1 MGSGTSRSHY
11 TVPNLPEPDRARCE
25 HTRLRRRVLYSVF
38 REDLISRLTKAIGH
52 VRRQMWGEPD
62 MTANPYLALW
72 SQLAVLYHRSPELGG
87 PDGVDE
93 LATAI
98 QDAGYWGL
106 MGRVQRDVL
115 ALREVLIRVEVS
127 DAGELSFRVVFPDMA
142 TAEAEP
148 KAPSTPVRIRELVWT
163 ADYGWVWYDLETR
176 SSRGGPYYRAIT
188 VEGALDVSV
197 AVLGGRYEGE
207 TYPYIDDMG
216 LPFLPYVVYHAAETA
231 CLWDPYA
238 YREVVEGALNI
249 GVLLTFYQHCVRNS
263 AWSQRYVVG
272 AQPAGADVSDG
283 DEEDGSTVL
292 APPTSRSEVQTDPAS
307 LLVLEPTETDGT
319 TQVQPIIGQWS
330 SPVNPD
336 DVLRSILVYERR
348 LLIMAG
354 LQPPDVT
361 KQEADVRS
369 GYSLAVAREAV
380 REQQAA
386 YEEQFRRGDLQ
397 VLRIVALLLNAV
409 TDSSHPTE
417 GFRISYKALPKSP
430 AELKADREELLALVD
445 AGFLDR
451 VTAYQRLNP
460 GLDRTEAEAALAEI
474 ALQNAPGEVGQQ
486 PLAGAQLS
494 ALLQVLAAVGGGQL
508 TPDAGAGLVL
518 LVVPTLEP
526 QKARDLAAGARSTAP
541 TPSPAP
547 MA

>member
-1 MGSGTSRSHY
+1 MRCGPLTKDCPELAPYLADVSREVNEALDRGEHVHLEGTNGFLLSVLYGGYPYVVAKDSTASSVAVDVGIGPRRIDEVVLVFKTFPTRVGAGAFPTEMPEEEAERRGFIEY
-11 TVPNLPEPDRARCE
+11 GTVTGR
-25 HTRLRRRVLYSVF
+25 RRRVGTF
-38 REDLISRLTKAIGH
+38 DF
-52 VRRQMWGEPD
+52 
-62 MTANPYLALW
+62 
-72 SQLAVLYHRSPELGG
+72 EL
-87 PDGVDE
+87 
-93 LATAI
+93 
-98 QDAGYWGL
+98 
-106 MGRVQRDVL
+106 
-115 ALREVLIRVEVS
+115 
-127 DAGELSFRVVFPDMA
+127 
-142 TAEAEP
+142 
-148 KAPSTPVRIRELVWT
+148 
-163 ADYGWVWYDLETR
+163 
-176 SSRGGPYYRAIT
+176 
-188 VEGALDVSV
+188 
-197 AVLGGRYEGE
+197 
-207 TYPYIDDMG
+207 
-216 LPFLPYVVYHAAETA
+216 
-231 CLWDPYA
+231 
-238 YREVVEGALNI
+238 
-249 GVLLTFYQHCVRNS
+249 
-263 AWSQRYVVG
+263 
-272 AQPAGADVSDG
+272 
-283 DEEDGSTVL
+283 
-292 APPTSRSEVQTDPAS
+292 
-307 LLVLEPTETDGT
+307 
-319 TQVQPIIGQWS
+319 
-330 SPVNPD
+330 
-336 DVLRSILVYERR
+336 
-348 LLIMAG
+348 
-354 LQPPDVT
+354 
-361 KQEADVRS
+361 
-369 GYSLAVAREAV
+369 AREAV

-430 AELKADREELLALVD
+430 AELKAGREELLALVD